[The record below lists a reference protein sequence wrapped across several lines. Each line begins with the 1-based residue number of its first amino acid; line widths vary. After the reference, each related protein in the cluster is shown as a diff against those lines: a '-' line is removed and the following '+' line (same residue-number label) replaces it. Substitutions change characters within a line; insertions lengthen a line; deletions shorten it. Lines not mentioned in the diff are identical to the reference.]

1 MHSDKHTAGCT
12 HVGIAHNSVGD
23 VSVCHEC
30 SIVHL
35 TLSHMTIRL
44 TPEAFRSMASLV
56 ALSQKRLDQGQQSVS
71 ASAAHAAPTVS
82 ASTPSEPA
90 PFPPITTPQRL
101 H

>member
-1 MHSDKHTAGCT
+1 MHTDDHKAGCT
-12 HVGIAHNSVGD
+12 HVGIAHNTVGE

-56 ALSQKRLDQGQQSVS
+56 ALSQKRLDRAQQSAN
-71 ASAAHAAPTVS
+71 ASAEAQLAS
-82 ASTPSEPA
+82 ATTAKTPDPA